1 MELTINVDETKF
13 GEVLQK
19 ELDALSKEDLRDLIK
34 DGLRQLLTGDTSKT
48 YEQSVLLKYFIEKN
62 TTSYYGSGS
71 WRPTSILEGIIKS
84 TTEKSEL
91 WEDLVKDIQSDIIK
105 ILKENYKDIIMNTF
119 IRMFTETIANKV
131 VGTNDF
137 QISLNQMMQGSL
149 YQHLESYHNNQ
160 L

>member
-34 DGLRQLLTGDTSKT
+34 DGLCQLLTGDTSKS

-62 TTSYYGSGS
+62 TSYYGSGG

-105 ILKENYKDIIMNTF
+105 VLKENYKDIIMNTF
-119 IRMFTETIANKV
+119 IRMFTETISNKV
-131 VGTNDF
+131 VGTNEF

-149 YQHLESYHNNQ
+149 YQHLESYHKNQ